1 MSTNPVTGSG
11 HGPHGH
17 RTWLH
22 LLSEDAA
29 FVPGPEQV
37 EGTTQL
43 LVECGLATRGSD
55 PDILLPGPAFARLLL
70 APGKLPMAG
79 PVRGEVRL
87 EVGVLR
93 CYPDPGPDGFDTEPL
108 QSYRAEC
115 PSCGAPLEFFRLR
128 FPDPDPMRAAC
139 PSCARAFDIS
149 TLRWS
154 PQLPV
159 ARTELTFGDLEGRPS
174 LRGSG
179 FFGQLEE
186 LWGTSL
192 CEVYV
197 TL

>member
-1 MSTNPVTGSG
+1 
-11 HGPHGH
+11 
-17 RTWLH
+17 
-22 LLSEDAA
+22 
-29 FVPGPEQV
+29 
-37 EGTTQL
+37 
-43 LVECGLATRGSD
+43 
-55 PDILLPGPAFARLLL
+55 
-70 APGKLPMAG
+70 
-79 PVRGEVRL
+79 
-87 EVGVLR
+87 
-93 CYPDPGPDGFDTEPL
+93 
-108 QSYRAEC
+108 
-115 PSCGAPLEFFRLR
+115 
-128 FPDPDPMRAAC
+128 MRAAC